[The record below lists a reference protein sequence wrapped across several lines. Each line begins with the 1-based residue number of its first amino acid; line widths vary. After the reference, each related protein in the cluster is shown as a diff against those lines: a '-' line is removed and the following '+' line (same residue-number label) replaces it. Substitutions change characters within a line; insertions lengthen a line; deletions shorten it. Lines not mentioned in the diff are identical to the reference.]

1 MNKKNVIIKLN
12 HKFENQSS
20 LEGKKISK
28 IVSSISPWDFI
39 RLLKDADNK
48 VNPRTATVNPVVRSI
63 EETLNVSPELYFF
76 KTKGLLIST
85 QSCEL
90 LERNRVKL
98 SFDDSQTEGVMDGG
112 HNAFAIGRFLYKKLY
127 GDCRFKEWKELKEYW
142 DDDENYADLE
152 KRYKEYPS
160 PDEFKFSIPIEIIT
174 PSDSSEEALT
184 DFYDN
189 IADICS
195 ARNSNVQLTDA
206 AKSNQRGC
214 YDYLKYIMPSDFQV
228 IWKNGEAGMTKVE
241 DVTAL
246 ACIPLVKL
254 SSLNYF
260 SDHGIDIGV
269 LSKISV
275 YSQKSKCVKFF
286 GNVMMNKQISS
297 TDKGKYI
304 LQDNTVKSALD
315 LLVDIMRFCDKM
327 YFYFPLLY
335 NYNGGS
341 FGRIKG
347 AVLQKPKTTYKG
359 PFCSFSKSS
368 EYKYAYVFF
377 YTFIC

>member
-20 LEGKKISK
+20 LEGKKIIK

-174 PSDSSEEALT
+174 PSDSSE
-184 DFYDN
+184 
-189 IADICS
+189 
-195 ARNSNVQLTDA
+195 
-206 AKSNQRGC
+206 
-214 YDYLKYIMPSDFQV
+214 
-228 IWKNGEAGMTKVE
+228 
-241 DVTAL
+241 
-246 ACIPLVKL
+246 
-254 SSLNYF
+254 
-260 SDHGIDIGV
+260 
-269 LSKISV
+269 
-275 YSQKSKCVKFF
+275 
-286 GNVMMNKQISS
+286 
-297 TDKGKYI
+297 
-304 LQDNTVKSALD
+304 
-315 LLVDIMRFCDKM
+315 
-327 YFYFPLLY
+327 
-335 NYNGGS
+335 
-341 FGRIKG
+341 
-347 AVLQKPKTTYKG
+347 
-359 PFCSFSKSS
+359 
-368 EYKYAYVFF
+368 
-377 YTFIC
+377 